1 MYAPMFPRRVEVAS
15 PNRLNNQIAV
25 PAAYSSECALPQA
38 QGALCHNRAFIG
50 RGHIIW
56 RRSYKFENTALDAD
70 RPVYWQIAVHDNVM
84 FGFPDFTCYPVGS
97 S

>member
-1 MYAPMFPRRVEVAS
+1 MNELAVYRGALGPGDEHLCYRKEKLEIHLFCCLSMYAPMFPRRVEVAS

-50 RGHIIW
+50 RGHII
-56 RRSYKFENTALDAD
+56 
-70 RPVYWQIAVHDNVM
+70 
-84 FGFPDFTCYPVGS
+84 
-97 S
+97 